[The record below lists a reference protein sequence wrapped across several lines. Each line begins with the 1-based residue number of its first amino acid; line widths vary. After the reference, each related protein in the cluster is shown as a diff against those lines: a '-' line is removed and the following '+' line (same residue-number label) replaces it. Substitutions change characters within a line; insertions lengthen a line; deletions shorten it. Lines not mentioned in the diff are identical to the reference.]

1 MKQDDE
7 DALWRALANPLRRR
21 LLDLLRGGPQTTG
34 ALAAAVTSVS
44 RFAVM
49 QHLAV
54 LSDVGLVV
62 VRPQG
67 RRRLNYLNP
76 VPLQRFHERWVS
88 RIAASSAT
96 ELLALERAVDEKGAP
111 MATTTPTD
119 ELRTVRLEAELRL
132 RATPERV
139 FQVMTEE
146 TLSWFPHTYGEE
158 RTKAIVFEPRVGGS
172 VYEDWGAGAGH
183 LYGQVTA
190 YDPPRACSMRTRLM
204 PGSTMDTSYALTRDG
219 DETVLAVSRVAV
231 GPFTDEEIAGIRAF
245 GDIAKF
251 EDAIRAAVE
260 AA

>member
-1 MKQDDE
+1 MRQDDE

-21 LLDLLRGGPQTTG
+21 LLDLLREGPQTTG

-88 RIAASSAT
+88 RMAAASAA
-96 ELLALERAVDEKGAP
+96 ELLALERVVAEKGAP
-111 MATTTPTD
+111 VQTLD

-158 RTKAIVFEPRVGGS
+158 RTKAIVFEPRVGGA
-172 VYEDWGAGAGH
+172 VYEDWGSGSGH
-183 LYGQVTA
+183 LYGLVTV
-190 YDPPRACSMRTRLM
+190 YDPPSSCSMRTRLM
-204 PGSTMDTSYALTRDG
+204 PGSTMDTSYSLTQDG
-219 DETVLAVSRVAV
+219 DEIVLAVSRVAV
-231 GPFTDEEIAGIRAF
+231 GPFTDEDIAGIRAY

>member
-1 MKQDDE
+1 MTQDDE

-21 LLDLLRGGPQTTG
+21 LLDLLREGPQTTG

-88 RIAASSAT
+88 RMAATSAT
-96 ELLALERAVDEKGAP
+96 ELLALERVVTEKGAP
-111 MATTTPTD
+111 VQTLD

-139 FQVMTEE
+139 FQVMTED
-146 TLSWFPHTYGEE
+146 TLSWFPHTYGED
-158 RTKAIVFEPRVGGS
+158 RTKAVIFEPRVGGA

-190 YDPPRACSMRTRLM
+190 YDPPHACSMRTRLT
-204 PGSTMDTSYALTRDG
+204 PGSLMDTSYALTADG

-231 GPFTDEEIAGIRAF
+231 GPFTDEEVSGIETY
-245 GDIAKF
+245 GDIGKF
-251 EDAIRAAVE
+251 EEAIRAAVE